1 MSAQIQVK
9 LEEMSMENESLHQHK
24 KFRKTRDYFGK
35 RKFNGGGGGENAKLG
50 FIDEDSND
58 SGVSTRDVVTGGS
71 SNSAVKGEPNS
82 PSTASVASSSSSSD
96 EISNQQQQQ
105 QQRVKVMRLEDDTSF
120 QYRFQGPVA
129 SSTPLVTANSQ
140 RTGGAVAAAAPGT
153 PVSAAKPTRA
163 QNEKRV
169 TGGNAS
175 KTKLDLEQIKRA
187 KWEMD
192 LQKVIGL
199 IQNGMPMISKTEG
212 TQRKGKKPKDEKQG
226 AKEVKVSSMIRM
238 SSSKRRIIPK
248 QRISV

>member
-1 MSAQIQVK
+1 
-9 LEEMSMENESLHQHK
+9 MENESLHQHK

-35 RKFNGGGGGENAKLG
+35 RKFNGGGGENAKLG

-58 SGVSTRDVVTGGS
+58 SGVSTRDAVTGGS

-140 RTGGAVAAAAPGT
+140 RTGGAAAAAAPGT

>member
-35 RKFNGGGGGENAKLG
+35 RKFNGGGGENAKLG

-105 QQRVKVMRLEDDTSF
+105 RVKVMRLEDDTSF

-140 RTGGAVAAAAPGT
+140 RTGGAAAAPGT

-212 TQRKGKKPKDEKQG
+212 TQRKGKKPKDEKHE